1 MKTRLASTASGMA
14 RSWKAGTPKNSKRY
28 LQKEHH
34 MLRNLLLATSFAALT
49 STTAAQAED
58 IMQTQIQIED
68 SVEPATVHG
77 WVSTYFEGTRSMD
90 AGQWASAFAP
100 DAVLDDPVGFPV
112 KDTSEAI
119 LATGEG
125 FVGAFESIGLYESFV
140 HVVGLEAV
148 AKWQGRGVTPDGT
161 EVTFDGINHFT
172 FNEDGQIVLLRG
184 FFQPPG
190 Q

>member
-1 MKTRLASTASGMA
+1 MF
-14 RSWKAGTPKNSKRY
+14 
-28 LQKEHH
+28 
-34 MLRNLLLATSFAALT
+34 RNLLLAASVAAFT
-49 STTAAQAED
+49 STASQAQD
-58 IMQTQIQIED
+58 IMQTQVQIED
-68 SVEPATVHG
+68 SVPAATVHG

-100 DAVLDDPVGFPV
+100 EAVLDDPVGFPV
-112 KDTSEAI
+112 KDTPEAI

-148 AKWQGRGVTPDGT
+148 AHWQGRGVTPDGT

-172 FNEDGQIVLLRG
+172 FNDDGQIVLLRG

-190 Q
+190 S